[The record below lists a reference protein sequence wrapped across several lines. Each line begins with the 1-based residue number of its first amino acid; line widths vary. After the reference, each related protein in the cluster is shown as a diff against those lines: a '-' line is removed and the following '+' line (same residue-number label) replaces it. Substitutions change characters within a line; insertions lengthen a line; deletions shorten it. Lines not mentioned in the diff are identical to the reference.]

1 MAYISKFSGEEID
14 NLLTNSSS
22 ANDIIGELESDM
34 ANLSTS
40 IENSLSSI
48 DTEIENL
55 KSTSESLITR
65 MTNAETKLNTTFTA
79 SRALVSNSSGQIA
92 ASSVTSTQLGYLSGV
107 TSAIQTQ
114 LNNKAPSYTYSTTD
128 LTAGSSPLTTGK
140 LYIVYE

>member
-79 SRALVSNSSGQIA
+79 SRALVSNSSG
-92 ASSVTSTQLGYLSGV
+92 
-107 TSAIQTQ
+107 
-114 LNNKAPSYTYSTTD
+114 
-128 LTAGSSPLTTGK
+128 
-140 LYIVYE
+140 